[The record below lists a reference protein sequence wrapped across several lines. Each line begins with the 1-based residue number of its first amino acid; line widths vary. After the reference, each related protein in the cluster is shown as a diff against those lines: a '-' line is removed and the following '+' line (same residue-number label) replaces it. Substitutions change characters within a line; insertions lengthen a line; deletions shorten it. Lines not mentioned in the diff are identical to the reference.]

1 MKGENQNTMETFF
14 SVDFSNFSIV
24 AHLEKELVNWKAKES
39 WRLCHNRKFSGFEGS
54 FVCRYARSGRGL
66 MSRLHVPFLAKLTS
80 LSPLLGYDDI
90 AIEEQQQLLRWKKKA
105 LGSASTTYLT
115 VEA

>member
-1 MKGENQNTMETFF
+1 M
-14 SVDFSNFSIV
+14 
-24 AHLEKELVNWKAKES
+24 
-39 WRLCHNRKFSGFEGS
+39 CHNRKFSGFEGS

>member
-1 MKGENQNTMETFF
+1 
-14 SVDFSNFSIV
+14 
-24 AHLEKELVNWKAKES
+24 
-39 WRLCHNRKFSGFEGS
+39 
-54 FVCRYARSGRGL
+54 

-90 AIEEQQQLLRWKKKA
+90 AIEEQQQQLLRWKKKA